1 MTQIHLVVRR
11 VNPALK
17 IDLVQIGHIA
27 GGHFAPLPL
36 DVFEGSPVYSYLKHS
51 DISESLY
58 LDHADIPRLIA
69 DLSFL
74 SGFSVDYFDNTLVL
88 MFDLN
93 VDCDEITSKEEG
105 KGN

>member
-17 IDLVQIGHIA
+17 IDLVQIGRIA
-27 GGHFAPLPL
+27 GGQFVSLPF
-36 DVFEGSPVYSYLKHS
+36 DAFEGSPVYPFLKHS

-58 LDHADIPRLIA
+58 LDHWDIPRLIS
-69 DLSFL
+69 DICSLP
-74 SGFSVDYFDNTLVL
+74 GFSIDYFDNTLVL

-93 VDCDEITSKEEG
+93 IDCDEITSKEEG

>member
-17 IDLVQIGHIA
+17 IDLVQIGRIA

-36 DVFEGSPVYSYLKHS
+36 DVFEGSSVYPFLKRS

-58 LDHADIPRLIA
+58 LDHGDIPCLVSA
-69 DLSFL
+69 LCSL

-93 VDCDEITSKEEG
+93 IDCDEITSKEEG
-105 KGN
+105 EGN

>member
-17 IDLVQIGHIA
+17 IDLVQIGHIT
-27 GGHFAPLPL
+27 GGQFASLPF
-36 DVFEGSPVYSYLKHS
+36 DVFEGSPVYPFLKHS

-58 LDHADIPRLIA
+58 LDHGDIPRLVSA
-69 DLSFL
+69 LHSLPSF
-74 SGFSVDYFDNTLVL
+74 GVDYFDNTLVL

-93 VDCDEITSKEEG
+93 IDCDEITSKKEG